1 MRLLY
6 WNMPYHSEH
15 HVLPQA
21 PFFALPEVNRLIG
34 QHLKPMGDGLLAVD
48 QEVRRNC
55 IVSPAQARSI
65 VAERKRRN
73 ESVDTS
79 WICHLD

>member
-1 MRLLY
+1 
-6 WNMPYHSEH
+6 
-15 HVLPQA
+15 
-21 PFFALPEVNRLIG
+21 
-34 QHLKPMGDGLLAVD
+34 MGDGLLAVD
-48 QEVRRNC
+48 QEVRRSC

-65 VAERKRRN
+65 VEERKRRN